1 MTSLSPDMFPLTPK
15 LRRWLAALE
24 ATTEWDGRRRRR
36 WRHVLGWIER
46 YHQHLSRLAE
56 YSGTLDDFNLKQR
69 IEAAVSLRRKQLNEL
84 EAALLAE
91 APTGEPMADRYR
103 LARARRRLD
112 ETEMAERRL
121 LEVLENPHT

>member
-1 MTSLSPDMFPLTPK
+1 M
-15 LRRWLAALE
+15 
-24 ATTEWDGRRRRR
+24 
-36 WRHVLGWIER
+36 
-46 YHQHLSRLAE
+46 AE